1 MEIDKH
7 LLLFLVFLTS
17 EVLSIFSDSYVD
29 MRFLLET
36 EQQCVFFP
44 VHQPHAQMDIAVAAL
59 KSEYPLSVELFNPS
73 GTSAV
78 KTHNSGRHYF
88 KYPEVDGNFH
98 EIGDFQLCISSK
110 QIRQPVQVSLIIV
123 IHEKNANNIDVASNL
138 QRIKSNTGYDE
149 TQMTL
154 QKFEQIT
161 LNIDMHLQVMK
172 TEQAKRAFVEKI
184 DRQHIETAFEMIN
197 FWHIMRV
204 FLVIFIAGF
213 QVHAIRS
220 LLTTK

>member
-1 MEIDKH
+1 M
-7 LLLFLVFLTS
+7 
-17 EVLSIFSDSYVD
+17 
-29 MRFLLET
+29 ET
-36 EQQCVFFP
+36 EKECVFFQ
-44 VHQPHAQMDIAVAAL
+44 VHQPHSQMDVAVAAL
-59 KSEYPLSVELFNPS
+59 KSEYPLSIELINPLGS
-73 GTSAV
+73 SAL
-78 KTHNSGRHYF
+78 KTHLSGRHYF

-98 EIGDFQLCISSK
+98 EVGDFQLCITT
-110 QIRQPVQVSLIIV
+110 QARQPVQVSLIIV
-123 IHEKNANNIDVASNL
+123 IHEKNADNIDVASNL
-138 QRIKSNTGYDE
+138 QRIKPNAEHDE
-149 TQMTL
+149 ARMTL

-161 LNIDMHLQVMK
+161 INIDAHLKIMK

-204 FLVIFIAGF
+204 CLVIFIAGF